1 MAGMEEEL
9 DRNFKR
15 RDELNKKMEEMRTAI
30 AAATQQVCTC
40 VCVWCVCV
48 CVVCVCVC
56 VGGWVGWCG
65 WMVAGMMY
73 IYKFVHAC
81 VHACLRECT
90 YIRMCMNMFQKF
102 ALAFLYGPCVG

>member
-1 MAGMEEEL
+1 M
-9 DRNFKR
+9 
-15 RDELNKKMEEMRTAI
+15 
-30 AAATQQVCTC
+30 
-40 VCVWCVCV
+40 
-48 CVVCVCVC
+48 
-56 VGGWVGWCG
+56 GWCG